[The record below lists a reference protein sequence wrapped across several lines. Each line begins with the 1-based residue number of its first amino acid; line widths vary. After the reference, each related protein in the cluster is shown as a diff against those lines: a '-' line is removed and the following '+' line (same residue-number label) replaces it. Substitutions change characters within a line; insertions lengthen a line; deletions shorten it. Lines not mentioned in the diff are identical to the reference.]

1 MCPGKIS
8 AGISTKH
15 QGRNILKN
23 QVHHMLVH
31 FFFAPM
37 TDLDFKD
44 ALMDTAPRLINEDE
58 RGFF

>member
-23 QVHHMLVH
+23 QMHHMWCI
-31 FFFAPM
+31 FFCTK
-37 TDLDFKD
+37 TDFDFKD
-44 ALMDTAPRLINEDE
+44 TLIDMTPCLINEDE